1 MQVFRQYQQKTES
14 FPQKKTVFLY
24 VCMIKYVYIKSYS
37 KNLVLIFK
45 YTSDFRQYLPREFQF
60 DESNIKIGGRP
71 MGVKINIYFSGYS
84 TRK

>member
-1 MQVFRQYQQKTES
+1 
-14 FPQKKTVFLY
+14 
-24 VCMIKYVYIKSYS
+24 MIKYVYIKSYS

-71 MGVKINIYFSGYS
+71 MGVRINIYFSGYS

>member
-1 MQVFRQYQQKTES
+1 
-14 FPQKKTVFLY
+14 
-24 VCMIKYVYIKSYS
+24 MIKYVYIKSYS

-45 YTSDFRQYLPREFQF
+45 YTSDFRQHLPKEFQF

-71 MGVKINIYFSGYS
+71 MGVKININFSGYS